1 MQIRIQLMGGL
12 KSKSPA
18 GNRLEL
24 ADGATISDALRQL
37 GLEAAQVQIVM
48 HNSRPQP
55 NRATAVR
62 DGDELT
68 VVPPVGGG

>member
-1 MQIRIQLMGGL
+1 MQIRVQLMGGL
-12 KSKSPA
+12 KGKSPA
-18 GNRLEL
+18 GNRLEVTEGTSINDVL
-24 ADGATISDALRQL
+24 GQL
-37 GLEAAQVQIVM
+37 GVEPHQVQIVM
-48 HNSRPQP
+48 HNSKPQP